1 MWQIS
6 QFFFYCTKKRY
17 TFDFSKLNKNKIAMK
32 NYQLFYLLFF
42 IFLFELVSC
51 RSAQDTAR
59 LKMINN
65 NSYCQNSSS
74 VFYFDS
80 LWLESI
86 KQDTLLN
93 SAATERFSPRA
104 RNIAKDMGI
113 ASLLNQYSEIEK
125 TKGLDKDILAGK
137 IAVFTHHADLEV
149 TSCVAELNCELKRSE
164 ELRDF
169 LRGRIQKRINRLTIA
184 SILIGTATS
193 VIVNTVALDNARAAK
208 YSQSFKYAFIG
219 SSVVGSTLSIRSFF
233 LNDKALFVHK
243 RNALTDI
250 WENPKQPRILPPI
263 VWRFVNKKF
272 PTKQG
277 VWTSGREILIE
288 QWKGMGMLTDS
299 PEPKIMARNKSLLG
313 REGYYDMGLIET
325 RIAMLKMLTEEINL
339 MLYDLKRLQQE
350 LILPNNR

>member
-1 MWQIS
+1 
-6 QFFFYCTKKRY
+6 
-17 TFDFSKLNKNKIAMK
+17 MK
-32 NYQLFYLLFF
+32 NYQVFFVLFF
-42 IFLFELVSC
+42 AFSSGLMSC
-51 RSAQDTAR
+51 RSAQDTVR
-59 LKMINN
+59 LKMINDN
-65 NSYCQNSSS
+65 TYCQNSSS

-86 KQDTLLN
+86 KQDTLLT
-93 SAATERFSPRA
+93 SAATDRFSPRA

-169 LRGRIQKRINRLTIA
+169 LRSRLQRRINRLTIA

-208 YSQSFKYAFIG
+208 YSQTFKYAFIG
-219 SSVVGSTLSIRSFF
+219 SSIVGSALSIRSFF

-250 WENPKQPRILPPI
+250 WDNPKQPRILPPI
-263 VWRFVNKKF
+263 VWRFVSKKF
-272 PTKQG
+272 QKQG
-277 VWTSGREILIE
+277 VWTSGRELLIE
-288 QWKGMGMLTDS
+288 QWKGMGMLVNSTD
-299 PEPKIMARNKSLLG
+299 PKVVARNKSLLG

-339 MLYDLKRLQQE
+339 ALYDLKRLQQE
-350 LILPNNR
+350 LILPPNR

>member
-1 MWQIS
+1 MN
-6 QFFFYCTKKRY
+6 
-17 TFDFSKLNKNKIAMK
+17 LKNTSHKKIAMK
-32 NYQLFYLLFF
+32 NYQVFF
-42 IFLFELVSC
+42 IVLIGLISC
-51 RSAQDTAR
+51 RSSQDTLR

-80 LWLESI
+80 LWLEKI

-93 SAATERFSPRA
+93 EVATERFSPRA

-137 IAVFTHHADLEV
+137 IAVFTHHADLEA
-149 TSCVAELNCELKRSE
+149 TSCVAEMNCELKRAE

-169 LRGRIQKRINRLTIA
+169 LRGRIQRRINRLTIA

-208 YSQSFKYAFIG
+208 YSQTFKYAFIG
-219 SSVVGSTLSIRSFF
+219 SSIVGSTLSIRSFF

-243 RNALTDI
+243 RNALSDI

-263 VWRFVNKKF
+263 VWRFVSKKF
-272 PTKQG
+272 QKQG
-277 VWTSGREILIE
+277 VWTSGREILID
-288 QWKGMGMLTDS
+288 QWKGMGMVSNSTD
-299 PEPKIMARNKSLLG
+299 PKVMVRNRALLG
-313 REGYYDMGLIET
+313 AEGYYDMGLIET
-325 RIAMLKMLTEEINL
+325 RITMLKMLTEEINL

-350 LILPNNR
+350 LVLPPK

>member
-1 MWQIS
+1 
-6 QFFFYCTKKRY
+6 
-17 TFDFSKLNKNKIAMK
+17 MK
-32 NYQLFYLLFF
+32 NYQLFLVLFF
-42 IFLFELVSC
+42 VFSSGLMSC

-80 LWLESI
+80 LWLDMV
-86 KQDTLLN
+86 KQDTLLTA
-93 SAATERFSPRA
+93 AATERFSPRA

-193 VIVNTVALDNARAAK
+193 VIVNTVALDNTRAAK
-208 YSQSFKYAFIG
+208 YSQTFKYAFIG
-219 SSVVGSTLSIRSFF
+219 SSVLGSALSIRSFF
-233 LNDKALFVHK
+233 LTDKALFMHK

-272 PTKQG
+272 QKQG
-277 VWTSGREILIE
+277 VWTSGREILVD
-288 QWKGMGMLTDS
+288 QWKDMGMLANS
-299 PEPKIMARNKSLLG
+299 PDPKVATRNKSLLG
-313 REGYYDMGLIET
+313 KEGYYDMGLIET
-325 RIAMLKMLTEEINL
+325 RITMLKMLTEEINL
-339 MLYDLKRLQQE
+339 VLYDLKRLQQE
-350 LILPNNR
+350 LILPPNR